1 MPPTDMEILTIALI
15 QTQNHPWHGGKG
27 LHVLKFCLISWLGI
41 SPWTCFSPAQEKSFL
56 SNGTD
61 SSPLLLVVLLWDLNQ
76 PNNVS
81 HPRLV
86 LLMSS
91 YKCGSP
97 VKALLPRTATSCFF
111 FARAASAVNLFSA
124 NTGHRWMPS
133 YKSNQQDNVL
143 LSQEWTLM
151 TKSPA

>member
-1 MPPTDMEILTIALI
+1 MPPTDMEILTITLI
-15 QTQNHPWHGGKG
+15 QTQNHPWHGGKK
-27 LHVLKFCLISWLGI
+27 LHEFKSCLISWLDI
-41 SPWTCFSPAQEKSFL
+41 SPWTCFSSTQEKSFR

-61 SSPLLLVVLLWDLNQ
+61 SNPLLLVVLLWDLNQ

-81 HPRLV
+81 HPTLV
-86 LLMSS
+86 LLMPS

-97 VKALLPRTATSCFF
+97 DKALLPRTATSCFF

-124 NTGHRWMPS
+124 NMGHRWMPS
-133 YKSNQQDNVL
+133 YKSNQRDNVL